1 MNDLARPPV
10 IVAGGAAN
18 ALSIARS
25 LGALGVAVYGLGVP
39 PAVMASRFIRPIAL
53 PAGGEPEQVWAN
65 YLLGSDSE
73 ALLGAVVVA
82 GSDVGITV
90 LARHRKQL
98 LERFRLDVSD
108 VDAQL
113 GLLDK
118 LSTYRLAAAADVPTP
133 RFWRVDG
140 QDDLERQC
148 AEYVYPLIVKPL
160 LSHEYQA
167 RFPGKFRVVGDLAEL
182 RTVHRELTEAGISV
196 MLTELIPG
204 PDTLLCSYNTY
215 IDRSGGPTF
224 DFTKRTLRRFP
235 PGMGLGSH
243 HVTDWNPEVKDV
255 ALRLF
260 EHVGLRGLANAEF
273 KRDERDG
280 QLKLIECNARFTDA
294 APLFAAAGFDMA
306 RHVYFQ
312 ILGEPCELP
321 RTYPTGLRMVYLSN
335 DYRSFRILRA
345 RGELTFGQWVRSV
358 AHRQTFPF
366 LRLDDPGPALV
377 RGRTRLADFLRA
389 RAPRLHRMRPARGTD
404 RSAVRLVV
412 CTSGRFPSEPAAAV
426 QRDPAPPAEQVGDR

>member
-1 MNDLARPPV
+1 MTDPLRPPV

-25 LGALGVAVYGLGVP
+25 LGALGVAVHGLGVL
-39 PAVMASRFIRPIAL
+39 PAVMASRFIRPIEL
-53 PAGGEPEQVWAN
+53 PADGEPEQVWAK
-65 YLLGSDSE
+65 YLLGPDAE
-73 ALLGAVVVA
+73 TLRGAVVVA

-90 LARHRKQL
+90 LARHREQL

-118 LSTYRLAAAADVPTP
+118 LLTYRLATAADVPTP

-140 QDDLERQC
+140 PDDLEHQS

-182 RTVHRELTEAGISV
+182 RTVHQELTDAGLSV

-215 IDRSGGPTF
+215 IDRSGSPTF

-243 HVTDWNPEVKDV
+243 HVTDWNPEVKEV

-260 EHVGLRGLANAEF
+260 KHVGLRGLANAEF

-312 ILGEPCELP
+312 ILGEPHELP
-321 RTYPTGLRMVYLSN
+321 RTYPTGLRMIYLSN
-335 DYRSFRILRA
+335 DLRAFRILRA

-389 RAPRLHRMRPARGTD
+389 RARGRRVARQ
-404 RSAVRLVV
+404 
-412 CTSGRFPSEPAAAV
+412 GR
-426 QRDPAPPAEQVGDR
+426 